1 MAQAL
6 SVAEIAQR
14 ALNSTEVQ
22 RCRLAAL
29 KDAPAELLMLLAGDA
44 ASAVR
49 EAVACN
55 PATPSPADRLLC
67 QDPVTQVRASLARK
81 LGADAVALMD
91 DALPRR
97 RHPARDALLLLAAD
111 VDAAVRGALADAL
124 ADLPDAPR
132 ELVLTL
138 ARDEVLAVCEPLLR
152 LSAALR
158 EADMMRLV
166 QEAPHPH
173 VRPALARRLHVAS
186 PVAEA
191 LLATGDRV
199 ATLAL
204 LRNATARVAPAVLAR
219 LARQAPAMPW
229 LQEDLVI
236 HRGLPEVARDALVP
250 RLARDVLQRLAQRT
264 DLPAAMMQ
272 ALRQC
277 SATGM
282 VWSG

>member
-6 SVAEIAQR
+6 SVAEIAHR

-29 KDAPAELLMLLAGDA
+29 QDAPAELLMLLAGDA
-44 ASAVR
+44 ACAVR

-67 QDPVTQVRASLARK
+67 EDPVTQVRASLARK

-97 RHPARDALLLLAAD
+97 RRPARDALLLLAAD
-111 VDAAVRGALADAL
+111 VDAAVRGALAD
-124 ADLPDAPR
+124 
-132 ELVLTL
+132 
-138 ARDEVLAVCEPLLR
+138 
-152 LSAALR
+152 
-158 EADMMRLV
+158 ADMMRLV

-173 VRPALARRLHVAS
+173 VRPALARRLHVAA

-229 LQEDLVI
+229 LQEELVI
-236 HRGLPEVARDALVP
+236 HRGLPEAARNALVP
-250 RLARDVLQRLAQRT
+250 RLAQDVLQRLAQRA
-264 DLPAAMMQ
+264 DLPAATMR
-272 ALRQC
+272 ALRRC
-277 SATGM
+277 GATGM
-282 VWSG
+282 AWSG